1 MSDAPL
7 SPPESS
13 TGKPIRRRYS
23 VALKRQIVEASL
35 RPGVSAAQVARQYGL
50 NGNLLHTWRWQYR
63 NGLLGEVNE
72 GCAES
77 LDSFK
82 RKLQRIPRLVCLSHN
97 TSHKQDYAS
106 RYGIHFPGARL
117 LIIRRFS
124 TKLSNTPDNL
134 EDVTENGSIRLHI
147 WSTVSKQITCLP

>member
-77 LDSFK
+77 PTEGLIPVRVCTDVLADASVSEAGRGLTIRFGEWYISLQGELDPAIVQM
-82 RKLQRIPRLVCLSHN
+82 LLS
-97 TSHKQDYAS
+97 AVA
-106 RYGIHFPGARL
+106 G
-117 LIIRRFS
+117 
-124 TKLSNTPDNL
+124 
-134 EDVTENGSIRLHI
+134 
-147 WSTVSKQITCLP
+147 

>member
-63 NGLLGEVNE
+63 NGLFG
-72 GCAES
+72 
-77 LDSFK
+77 
-82 RKLQRIPRLVCLSHN
+82 
-97 TSHKQDYAS
+97 T
-106 RYGIHFPGARL
+106 
-117 LIIRRFS
+117 
-124 TKLSNTPDNL
+124 
-134 EDVTENGSIRLHI
+134 VTEAPSESPTEGLIPVRVCVDTPADVSASEVDRGLTIRFGEWHI
-147 WSTVSKQITCLP
+147 SLQGEIDPAIVQMLLTAVAR